1 MQSHH
6 ETRHSP
12 YPPEAL
18 HALVIDVMRY
28 PEFLPWCK
36 AARILERHNGY
47 FIAELVISFKGISE
61 SYVSKVT
68 PTVDVNG
75 HHIDVTLVRGP
86 FKSLHNSWHFTPAK
100 EGGSMIDFTLDFALK
115 YSWMDAILG
124 TLFGKATE
132 KMVGAFST
140 RANQLFGARIN

>member
-1 MQSHH
+1 MHHHH

-18 HALVIDVMRY
+18 HVLVLDVMCY

-36 AARILERHNGY
+36 AARILERHDDH
-47 FIAELVISFKGISE
+47 FIAELVISFKGMSE
-61 SYVSKVT
+61 SYVSKVE
-68 PTVDVNG
+68 PRIDAGG
-75 HHIDVTLVRGP
+75 HHINVSLVRGP
-86 FKSLHNSWHFTPAK
+86 FKHLSNRWHFIPGA
-100 EGGSMIDFTLDFALK
+100 EGGCMIDFTLDFALK

-140 RANQLFGARIN
+140 RADALFGAASA

>member
-1 MQSHH
+1 MHHHH
-6 ETRHSP
+6 EARHSP
-12 YPPEAL
+12 YPAEAL
-18 HALVIDVMRY
+18 HGLVLDVLRY

-36 AARILERHNGY
+36 AARIIERHSDH

-61 SYVSKVT
+61 SYVSKVAPKIDET
-68 PTVDVNG
+68 G
-75 HHIDVTLVRGP
+75 HHIDVSLVRGP
-86 FKSLHNSWHFTPAK
+86 FKHLLNRWHFSPAPD
-100 EGGSMIDFTLDFALK
+100 GGCIIDFTLDFALK

-140 RANQLFGARIN
+140 RADQLFAAPV

>member
-1 MQSHH
+1 MQHHH

-18 HALVIDVMRY
+18 HALVLDVMRY

-61 SYVSKVT
+61 SYVSKVE
-68 PTVDVNG
+68 PKVDANG
-75 HHIDVTLVRGP
+75 HHIEVSLVRGP
-86 FKSLHNSWHFTPAK
+86 FKHLHNSWHFTPAPQ
-100 EGGSMIDFTLDFALK
+100 GGSMIDFTLDFALK
-115 YSWMDAILG
+115 YGWMDAILG
-124 TLFGKATE
+124 ALFGKATE
-132 KMVGAFST
+132 KMVGAFSA
-140 RANQLFGARIN
+140 RADQLFGVTA